1 MDARYLQAT
10 TVLPRQDKV
19 CGRTLR
25 PFCLRHRVALEAIDS
40 PFLDPAN
47 KQFDPIQVV
56 MAARILSTY
65 DKQEMARP
73 LSYVEKLYVAYMAIN
88 KKYYSRCVGT
98 ILGCIKVSL
107 SYPKFWQKDE
117 KKNEQKKYEDI
128 PFVLSCVANLCRN
141 GVSLEEAWTM
151 PEGEAVWMS
160 IASAIYN
167 GAKISILSTEEEKD
181 LENFDARIEA
191 YKKANNL
198 P

>member
-25 PFCLRHRVALEAIDS
+25 PFCMRHRVALEAIGS
-40 PFLDPAN
+40 PFIDPAN

-56 MAARILSTY
+56 IAARILSTY
-65 DKQEMARP
+65 DKQEMAKP
-73 LSYVEKLYVAYMAIN
+73 LSYVEKCYVAYMAMN

-98 ILGCIKVSL
+98 ILGCIKASL

-117 KKNEQKKYEDI
+117 NKDQKKYEEI
-128 PFVLSCVANLCRN
+128 PFVLGCVANLCRN

-160 IASAIYN
+160 VASAIYN
-167 GAKISILSTEEEKD
+167 GSKISILSTEEEEE

-198 P
+198 S

>member
-10 TVLPRQDKV
+10 TVLPHQDKV

-25 PFCLRHRVALEAIDS
+25 PFCLRHRIALETIES

-47 KQFDPIQVV
+47 KKFDPVQVV

-65 DKQEMARP
+65 DKEEMARP
-73 LSYVEKLYVAYMAIN
+73 LSFIEKLYVSRMAIS

-98 ILGCIKVSL
+98 ILGCIKHSL
-107 SYPKFWQKDE
+107 SYPKLWQKEE
-117 KKNEQKKYEDI
+117 KKGNKRYEDI
-128 PFVLSCVANLCRN
+128 PFPLSCVASLCRN

-160 IASAIYN
+160 VANAIYN
-167 GAKISILSTEEEKD
+167 GAKLDIISTEQEKD
-181 LENFDARIEA
+181 LENFDSRIEA

-198 P
+198 S

>member
-1 MDARYLQAT
+1 MDARYLKAT
-10 TVLPRQDKV
+10 TVLPYQDKV

-25 PFCLRHRVALEAIDS
+25 AFCFRHRVALEAVGS

-47 KQFDPIQVV
+47 KKFDPVQVV
-56 MAARILSTY
+56 LAARIMSTY

-73 LSYVEKLYVAYMAIN
+73 LSFVEKLYVAYMAMN
-88 KKYYSRCVGT
+88 KKYYSRCVG
-98 ILGCIKVSL
+98 IVLGCIHESL

-117 KKNEQKKYEDI
+117 NKAVKKHEEI
-128 PFVLSCVANLCRN
+128 PYVLGCVANLCRN

-151 PEGEAVWMS
+151 PEAEAVWMS
-160 IASAIYN
+160 VASAIYN
-167 GAKISILSTEEEKD
+167 GSKISILSTEEEEELKS
-181 LENFDARIEA
+181 FDARVEA

>member
-25 PFCLRHRVALEAIDS
+25 PFCLRHRIALEAIES

-47 KQFDPIQVV
+47 KKFDPVQVV

-73 LSYVEKLYVAYMAIN
+73 LSYVEKFFVAYMAIN

-98 ILGCIKVSL
+98 ILGSIKMSL
-107 SYPKFWQKDE
+107 SYPKFWQKED
-117 KKNEQKKYEDI
+117 KKDQKKYEDI
-128 PFVLSCVANLCRN
+128 PFPLSCVASLCRN

-160 IASAIYN
+160 VASAIYN
-167 GAKISILSTEEEKD
+167 GAKINILSTEEEKD

>member
-10 TVLPRQDKV
+10 TVLPRQNKV

-25 PFCLRHRVALEAIDS
+25 PFCLRHRIALEAIES

-47 KQFDPIQVV
+47 KQFDPFHVV

-65 DKQEMARP
+65 DKEEMARP
-73 LSYVEKLYVAYMAIN
+73 LSFIEKLYIARMAIS

-107 SYPKFWQKDE
+107 SYPKFW
-117 KKNEQKKYEDI
+117 KKEDKGGNKKYEDI
-128 PFVLSCVANLCRN
+128 PFPLQCVSNLCRN
-141 GVSLEEAWTM
+141 GVSLDEAWTM

-160 IASAIYN
+160 VASAIYN
-167 GAKISILSTEEEKD
+167 GAKIDILSTEQEKD
-181 LENFDARIEA
+181 LENFDERIEA

>member
-25 PFCLRHRVALEAIDS
+25 PFCLRHRVALEAISS
-40 PFLDPAN
+40 PFLDPGN

-73 LSYVEKLYVAYMAIN
+73 LSCVEKCFVAYMAIN

-107 SYPKFWQKDE
+107 SYPKFWQKED
-117 KKNEQKKYEDI
+117 KKKENKKYEDV
-128 PFVLSCVANLCRN
+128 PFVLSCVGNLCRN

-160 IASAIYN
+160 VASAIYN
-167 GAKISILSTEEEKD
+167 GAKITILSTEEEKD
-181 LENFDARIEA
+181 LENFDERIEA

>member
-25 PFCLRHRVALEAIDS
+25 PFCLRHRVVLEAIES
-40 PFLDPAN
+40 PFLDPD
-47 KQFDPIQVV
+47 KYQFNPIHVV

-65 DKQEMARP
+65 DKEEMARP
-73 LSYVEKLYVAYMAIN
+73 LSFIEKFYVVLMSMS
-88 KKYYSRCVGT
+88 KKYYSRCIGT
-98 ILGCIKVSL
+98 IFGCIRVSV
-107 SYPKFWQKDE
+107 SYPKLWE
-117 KKNEQKKYEDI
+117 KEQSKENRKYEKI
-128 PFVLSCVANLCRN
+128 PFPLSCVANLCRN
-141 GVSLEEAWTM
+141 GIGLEEAWTM

-160 IASAIYN
+160 VASAIYN
-167 GAKISILSTEEEKD
+167 GAKIDILSTQEEKD
-181 LENFDARIEA
+181 LENFKERIEA

>member
-10 TVLPRQDKV
+10 TVLPRQNKV

-25 PFCLRHRVALEAIDS
+25 PFCLRHRVALEAIQS
-40 PFLDPAN
+40 PFLDPE
-47 KQFDPIQVV
+47 KYKFDPVQVV

-65 DKQEMARP
+65 DKEEMARP
-73 LSYVEKLYVAYMAIN
+73 LSYIEKLYVARMTMS
-88 KKYYSRCVGT
+88 KKYYSHCVGT

-107 SYPKFWQKDE
+107 SYP
-117 KKNEQKKYEDI
+117 I
-128 PFVLSCVANLCRN
+128 PFPLQCVANLCRN

-160 IASAIYN
+160 VASAIYN
-167 GAKISILSTEEEKD
+167 GAKLEILSTEEEKD

>member
-25 PFCLRHRVALEAIDS
+25 PFCLRHRVALEAIGS

-65 DKQEMARP
+65 DKQEMAKP
-73 LSYVEKLYVAYMAIN
+73 LSYVEKCYIAYMAMN

-107 SYPKFWQKDE
+107 SYPKFWQKEE
-117 KKNEQKKYEDI
+117 KKDQKKYEDI
-128 PFVLSCVANLCRN
+128 PFPLACVANLCRN

-160 IASAIYN
+160 VASAIYN